1 MTPSFQRMENQR
13 YKEAINDTCNK
24 WKYVM
29 SEEMDSLYQIFSCDL
44 APLFKGNK
52 AIGYTRLQ
60 EEGNNSF
67 LGGEHYKSRIV
78 AKGYNQKEGLI

>member
-1 MTPSFQRMENQR
+1 MTPSFQENQR

-29 SEEMDSLYQIFSCDL
+29 SEEMDSLYQIFL
-44 APLFKGNK
+44 VIWPLFFKGNK
-52 AIGYTRLQ
+52 AIGYTGHQ

-67 LGGEHYKSRIV
+67 LGGEHYESRIV